1 MKRFT
6 VDDIIQKLKV
16 EDTLEKDLIYNEEF
30 IEESLKT
37 VSYELD
43 KETQF
48 IGRPGEY
55 FSYCN
60 DGYGILSEIIH
71 KITGIPFAKYIEE
84 KILTPLN
91 MNRTNCSYI
100 KNISD
105 ENCSMLYT
113 LNKDKWTTDKNFK
126 NRAFCLHGAGSIKST
141 INDLT
146 KYILLFLNKGKIK
159 EKKILERYYIKEMMK
174 PRIAFNHNLYY
185 CYG

>member
-6 VDDIIQKLKV
+6 IDDIIQKTKV

-48 IGRPGEY
+48 IGKPGEY
-55 FSYCN
+55 FSYFN

-91 MNRTNCSYI
+91 MNRTN
-100 KNISD
+100 
-105 ENCSMLYT
+105 
-113 LNKDKWTTDKNFK
+113 
-126 NRAFCLHGAGSIKST
+126 
-141 INDLT
+141 
-146 KYILLFLNKGKIK
+146 
-159 EKKILERYYIKEMMK
+159 
-174 PRIAFNHNLYY
+174 
-185 CYG
+185 